1 MSFKFLREDEERGGI
16 VEVEPTPTYIDPVS
30 KIRVSQPENLIDTD
44 FEYGLQET
52 KWETLE
58 RVNNI
63 PTFFARPGDRPIPV
77 DRVTATVGSSRIAV
91 ETTRPHGLVV
101 GSPIIAVGVDVF
113 EAEGAF
119 VVDDVPSTTTFSY
132 VCKDVI
138 FRAGLSAG
146 AELDVTKEETVI
158 IIGRL
163 YQGTQAKLD
172 ALDAIVTDG
181 KEPSRLTVSTPTAHG
196 FSEGTK
202 FILSNSVGGK
212 TYRFDASESVA
223 EDFIEK
229 ETGESRVYESPSSID
244 LADWNGKH
252 SVLFSGNDVD
262 WTRNYITAP
271 NHPFSTGD
279 AVMYLPPIDTEAM
292 SGTNSDALVTD
303 RRISGITSYNALYY
317 VWVMDENR
325 FQLTTTEILP
335 NTTTSPSIVS
345 FSDHGKTDTGL
356 HQIAKC
362 YRVES
367 VRTDGVITLRRP
379 LVETEE
385 VDGSEC
391 YVFSTSSGI
400 NPSNAT
406 RSFANYN
413 AQDQLAQRWRRFY
426 VKQDTSAA
434 TTSLPTSPEPGYL
447 RVVGSNINVF
457 SNTWSIVPED
467 DPSMVRGPV
476 VGPKQRV
483 VQNSLDNFETGDWVR
498 VYRRKGEG
506 FPGSVG
512 EGTNYWIRK
521 VDSTTFTL
529 HTTRE
534 GAINNTNLRTVSNQG
549 GTGFEAIIEKNNRF
563 VKLYLDEQLNNQFN
577 PSNTSI
583 SGTTWIVLARGNP
596 NFATLDG
603 GTSGGEQNFT
613 DINNGEVVEVI
624 SESRDDEAID
634 WTTFRPQSSFTDVT
648 LYPGVYTRLSDARI
662 TLATGTMSVMVTNG
676 QPLHYSV
683 RPHFWRANNRSIDRS
698 NNRWNTGDSFNTW
711 VRGVKTGDKVF
722 WRQNPSNVYS
732 YYRLIEPSN
741 NDWYL
746 RSGYGDVRNGDAIRL
761 VNAGDFATPPI
772 TVPQVE
778 EGQIYYTR
786 RISSSG
792 GRVGLYLT
800 RQDALSN
807 TNKIQ
812 VLGRGGYGSYQWEQA
827 LPEISIPSGVT
838 PECEEDEFF
847 IRILNNGSFE
857 LYKTRADA
865 ENGVTANRV
874 NLIPDNRE
882 TGGFTYFE
890 QVLDGTEGYYWRTN
904 SSVEF
909 DQDGLSVDTSTNT
922 FTMPEPHGFH
932 TGEEV
937 RYVTET
943 PVGGMSQGLIRWV
956 RVTSPTSFTLH
967 TSRDNAVNNA
977 GIVVLSGNPEGK
989 AKFTRTYGDTI
1000 HFESQLLDTTNNTLT
1015 LPYEHDFQ
1023 TGDNVFYRTLSGS
1036 ISGLSNQ
1043 AQYFLRR
1050 IDSTTIAF
1058 YDSKPDAIN
1067 DTGRRNLT
1075 GGSLGTNRYGSLQ
1088 KVEQLP
1094 QNRVYY
1100 KRRIDNSRFFLYHT
1114 AQEAI
1119 SNWNRIFFVDQPL
1132 ETRPWPSRDS
1142 GKAVQLSG
1150 QVVFSAAA
1158 PWTRVNSV
1166 NNTSIDR
1173 WNTNNN
1179 SLFKTGQ
1186 AVRLVRMFNE
1196 SMNISVSEGDVY
1208 YIRRDGSSRIYLHRT
1223 YSGAMRNLSSD
1234 RVPIRTTGGA
1244 FHIEGLPLPVGLSQG
1259 RGFVVEKV
1267 GSNRVRFLESATSGR
1282 VIRIAPTAN
1291 TRFGGILLKSREPN
1305 AQANTVFVPGHGLT
1319 EGTPLVYNSGPNP
1332 IISTSPQ
1339 IDNNDTIF
1347 VATPTENRFRV
1358 SQTSGRD
1365 DKVIEMTGL
1374 SADTTAFFF
1383 QDPDLGLT
1391 RAFTQNNSTT
1401 VNTSTNVIRTQV
1413 PHGFSTGDPVVY
1425 HSSAPAIST
1434 KITQLDLGRR
1444 YFVRRISNTDVALYL
1459 TEQDAIA
1466 DTNRINLANRGS
1478 GTGFLSRNNFAVGD
1492 AVTVSST
1499 ALISG
1504 IQSGSLY
1511 YVAPITPER
1520 FALFYT
1526 LEEAQDYQINSPGEP
1541 PSDLR
1546 APILSYSS
1554 GTTVRFIRNDYI
1566 NISDIGVGTQ
1576 ELTNVAQNAVDG
1588 IYSLDVK
1595 IGGDTSTSF
1604 SLSPTD
1610 AVLSPRLFS
1619 LNPYK
1624 SFSSQYNAFLFENHK
1639 LYTGAEIVY
1648 NLSTVLEFEQDA
1660 LSVDE
1665 EDNLFFIINHGLT
1678 TGQKVTYVLRE
1689 GGSEIFG
1696 LQENEV
1702 YFVRAIDSMSFAL
1715 YESASDADNDINRI
1729 NISVSFFDG
1738 EDGEDGESTDP
1749 SLPAVT
1755 TFNVT
1760 NDGFGAYVING
1771 ESNPALTLERGVT
1784 YTFNIN
1790 ATGHPFWITNAP
1802 GAYDSG
1808 NVFNDG
1814 VTNNGTDDGVITFA
1828 VPAGAPDDLYYVCQ
1842 FHSAMAGSFNIV
1854 DGPESVEVT
1863 IDTSFD
1869 GEFDGEDGGSDFGP
1883 AAFVAESLITPPT
1896 NLTND
1901 SSYYVI
1907 RVSKDWFQ
1915 IADSKEAA
1923 LLGTAIDVGGDLAD
1937 EGSLGS
1943 DDNHSFTTFN
1953 IGAEVLGPGT
1963 VSTTLDSATLSGAGG
1978 TNFLNLFKNGDIF
1991 KVFVTQPTEEK
2002 AISQT
2007 ASATNRQI
2015 SFTQNTTNVN
2025 TSTNIIRTP
2034 AHSYLTGD
2042 YVRYNAAAPAG
2053 GLTDGQF
2060 YYVRLTQDRTDNAT
2074 DFTLHNTKSDAFNN
2088 ENIVNL
2094 TNSSSGPA
2102 TFTQVNQFFEED
2114 HGLVDGQTVIYNSET
2129 PMAGLVEGQAYYA
2142 GVVNTIRE
2150 VNITGVNTSTN
2161 VFTSAIHNF
2170 VTGDEVA
2177 FESNDAPE
2185 GLTPGQNYYVRVLT
2199 TTTFT
2204 LHELREDAVGAN
2216 NAVEV
2221 TTAGSGV
2228 RMLTQF
2234 TRSNTFRLYES
2245 YQEAIASEGSR
2256 DDNEVEL
2263 FTGSGDANL
2272 SAVFT
2277 GSVFESRVLG
2287 VRSESGIVLEDSIP
2301 EIAQDGRTPIG
2312 TQSGFQY
2319 ALVTSLFVKADGFAL
2334 HRPFDGGVELTP
2346 SINPDASLVR
2356 QTRKYFRYQSGK
2368 GIQVSY
2374 GINFNAPKAIDVYTA
2389 DQTTGIATIK
2399 TRFPNRVTEGLSIR
2413 VFDSGDAQV
2422 GGARGFIQSET
2433 NVNTNQIFVSGQQQ
2447 PLVTGQKVIY
2457 TSESPITPLVNNGE
2471 YWVEKDLDSGG
2482 YFLHESLDSALSGSD
2497 RIDITEADEG
2507 SFGELTPQ
2515 NAWNGIFEVEEVVD
2529 DITFTVQLD
2538 SIPASSF
2545 AEGFSQF
2552 VPNGW
2557 SGSLLRCGIFDD
2569 QNGLFF
2575 EYDGQNLNAVR
2586 RSSVEQIAGTASVAF
2601 NSNEVVGQNTLFRS
2615 QLSVNDSIVIRG
2627 QSYKVVAISSN
2638 TTLSVQPA
2646 YRGTSKS
2653 NIVITKTIDT
2663 KTPQSEWNLDK
2674 ADGEGPSGF
2683 ELDLTKMQMAYI
2695 DYSWYGAGKAR
2706 FGFKAK
2712 TGEVLYFHE
2721 YVHNNLFTEAYMR
2734 SGNLPGRYEVKN
2746 LANPTYSPTIAHW
2759 GTSIIMDGR
2768 FDDDDS
2774 YLFTASGETISFTNT
2789 AEQQSFSGR
2798 ITQVTRIGT
2807 TVIDGERVDVFF
2819 INAQNF
2825 TDVRNIRSGTEVNG
2839 AGLQPGTKTLLQPQ
2853 QISGGRARVYIDR
2866 APTATA
2872 GSDSSYTYG
2881 PEADDI
2887 PESFPLVSVRL
2898 GPSVDNSLVGAV
2910 GAREIINRMQLE
2922 LKDIG
2927 VLTTHDIEVKMILN
2941 GNTDNLQFD
2950 NIGSPSLSQIIR
2962 HQKGDTI
2969 TGGVEVFSFRVNGSS
2984 TETAS
2989 IASST
2994 VIDLDDIVELGNS
3007 IQGGDGIFPDG
3018 PDLLTIAASVVD
3030 TALITASTPLR
3041 ASARVSWSEAQS

>member
-1 MSFKFLREDEERGGI
+1 MSFEFLRKEEPTGT

-77 DRVTATVGSSRIAV
+77 ERVIATVGSSRIIV
-91 ETTRPHGLVV
+91 DTDRPHGLVV

-119 VVDDVPSTTTFSY
+119 VVDDVASTTRFSY
-132 VCKDVI
+132 VCKDII

-146 AELDVTKEETVI
+146 AELDVTKEETSI

-181 KEPSRLTVSTPTAHG
+181 LEPSRLTVSTPTAHG

-212 TYRFDASESVA
+212 TYRFDASESIF

-229 ETGESRVYESPSSID
+229 ETGESKVYESPSNID

-252 SVLFSGNDVD
+252 SVFFSGNDVD

-271 NHPFSTGD
+271 NHPFTTGN
-279 AVMYLPPIDTEAM
+279 AVMYLPPIDTE
-292 SGTNSDALVTD
+292 SLPGTLSEPLATD
-303 RRISGITSYNALYY
+303 RRIAGVTSYNAIYY
-317 VWVMDENR
+317 VWVMDDNR
-325 FQLTTTEILP
+325 FQLTTTEIFP
-335 NTTTSPSIVS
+335 NTTTAPSIVN
-345 FSDHGKTDTGL
+345 FTDHGKTDTGL

-379 LVETEE
+379 LVETEP

-400 NPSNAT
+400 APGNVT
-406 RSFANYN
+406 RSLANYN
-413 AQDQLAQRWRRFY
+413 AQDQLAQQWKRFY
-426 VKQDTSAA
+426 IKQDTSAA
-434 TTSLPTSPEPGYL
+434 TAELPTSPEPGYL
-447 RVVGSNINVF
+447 RVVGTDINVF
-457 SNTWSIVPED
+457 ANTWSIVPED
-467 DPSMVRGPV
+467 DESMVKGPI

-483 VQNSLDNFETGDWVR
+483 VQNNLGNFTTGDWVR

-506 FPGSVG
+506 FLGSVG
-512 EGTNYWIRK
+512 EGTNYWIRII
-521 VDSTTFTL
+521 DSTTFTL
-529 HTTRE
+529 HTTRA
-534 GAINNTNLRTVSNQG
+534 GALTNTSLRTVSSQG

-563 VKLYLDEQLNNQFN
+563 VKLYFDEQLSNQFN
-577 PSNTSI
+577 PSSTSI
-583 SGTTWIVLARGNP
+583 SGAAWIVLARNNP
-596 NFATLDG
+596 NFATLSG
-603 GTSGGEQNFT
+603 GTTDGQQNFG
-613 DINNGEVVEVI
+613 DINNGEVVEVV
-624 SESRDDEAID
+624 SESRDDEAIE
-634 WTTFRPQSSFTDVT
+634 WTTFRPQNGFTDVT

-662 TLATGTMSVMVTNG
+662 TLATGTMSIMNTNG

-683 RPHFWRANNRSIDRS
+683 RPHFWRANNLSIDRG

-711 VRGVKTGDKVF
+711 VRGVKTGDKVR
-722 WRQNPSNVYS
+722 WRQNPSNVYG
-732 YYRLIEPSN
+732 YYNRIEPSN

-746 RSGYGDVRNGDAIRL
+746 SAGYADVRNGDAIRL
-761 VNAGDFATPPI
+761 ISGGDFATPPV

-778 EGQIYYTR
+778 DGEIYYPR
-786 RISSSG
+786 RVSSSG
-792 GRVGLYLT
+792 SRVGLHLT
-800 RQDALSN
+800 RQDALAG

-827 LPEISIPSGVT
+827 LPEISFPSSVT

-865 ENGVTANRV
+865 ENGVTSNRV
-874 NLIPDNRE
+874 NLIPENRD

-904 SSVEF
+904 TSVEF
-909 DQDGLSVDTSTNT
+909 TQSGATVDTATNT
-922 FTMPEPHGFH
+922 FNIPEPHGFH

-943 PVGGMSQGLIRWV
+943 PIGGMSQGLIRWV
-956 RVTSPTSFTLH
+956 RVSSPTSFTLH

-977 GIVVLSGNPEGK
+977 GLVVLSGNPQGE
-989 AKFTRTYGDTI
+989 AKFTRTYGDTL
-1000 HFESQLLDTTNNTLT
+1000 HFESQFLNTSNNTLT

-1036 ISGLSNQ
+1036 ISGLSNE

-1058 YDSKPDAIN
+1058 YNSKPNAIN
-1067 DTGRRNLT
+1067 DISRRNLT
-1075 GGSLGTNRYGSLQ
+1075 GGTLGTNRYGSLQ

-1094 QNRVYY
+1094 QNRVYH
-1100 KRRIDNSRFFLYHT
+1100 KRRSDNSNFYLYHT

-1119 SNWNRIFFVDQPL
+1119 SDWNRIFFVDQPL

-1142 GKAVQLSG
+1142 GKSVQLSG

-1166 NNTSIDR
+1166 NNVSIDR

-1179 SLFKTGQ
+1179 HLFKTGQ

-1196 SMNISVSEGDVY
+1196 SMNISVNEGDVY
-1208 YIRRDGSSRIYLHRT
+1208 YIRRDSATLIYLYRT
-1223 YSGAMRNLSSD
+1223 YNGAMRNIAGD
-1234 RVPIRTTGGA
+1234 RVPIRTTGGG
-1244 FHIEGLPLPVGLSQG
+1244 FHIEGLPLPVGLSEN
-1259 RGFVVEKV
+1259 RSFVVEKV

-1282 VIRIAPTAN
+1282 VIRIAPTSN
-1291 TRFGGILLKSREPN
+1291 TRFGGISLKSREPN
-1305 AQANTVFVPGHGLT
+1305 SQANTVLVPGHGLT

-1332 IISTSPQ
+1332 IISTSPA

-1358 SQTSGRD
+1358 SVTSGRD

-1391 RAFTQNNSTT
+1391 RPFTQGNSTT

-1425 HSSAPAIST
+1425 HSSVPAITT
-1434 KITQLDLGRR
+1434 KIAQLDLGRR
-1444 YFVRRISNTDVALYL
+1444 YFVRRISNTDVALYT

-1466 DTNRINLANRGS
+1466 NANRINLIDRGS

-1492 AVTVSST
+1492 VVTVSSN

-1526 LEEAQDYQINSPGEP
+1526 LEEAQAYEINNPNEP

-1566 NISDIGVGTQ
+1566 NISDAGVGIQ

-1595 IGGDTSTSF
+1595 IGGETSTAF
-1604 SLSPTD
+1604 TLSPTD

-1624 SFSSQYNAFLFENHK
+1624 NFSSQYNAFLFENHK
-1639 LYTGAEIVY
+1639 LYTGAEIIY
-1648 NLSTVLEFEQDA
+1648 NLSAKLGFEQDA
-1660 LSVDE
+1660 LAVDDQ
-1665 EDNLFFIINHGLT
+1665 DNVFFILNHSLT
-1678 TGQKVTYVLRE
+1678 TGQKVTYVVEE
-1689 GGSEIFG
+1689 GSQELGG
-1696 LQENEV
+1696 LQANEV
-1702 YFVRAIDSMSFAL
+1702 YFVGVIDSVSFAL
-1715 YESASDADNDINRI
+1715 YQSESDAQSDINRI
-1729 NISVSFFDG
+1729 DISG
-1738 EDGEDGESTDP
+1738 ITPEGDP
-1749 SLPAVT
+1749 YDEGS
-1755 TFNVT
+1755 
-1760 NDGFGAYVING
+1760 ND
-1771 ESNPALTLERGVT
+1771 L
-1784 YTFNIN
+1784 
-1790 ATGHPFWITNAP
+1790 
-1802 GAYDSG
+1802 
-1808 NVFNDG
+1808 
-1814 VTNNGTDDGVITFA
+1814 
-1828 VPAGAPDDLYYVCQ
+1828 
-1842 FHSAMAGSFNIV
+1842 
-1854 DGPESVEVT
+1854 
-1863 IDTSFD
+1863 
-1869 GEFDGEDGGSDFGP
+1869 GP
-1883 AAFVAESLITPPT
+1883 ATFLAESLIDPPT
-1896 NLTND
+1896 NLTNN

-1915 IADSKEAA
+1915 IADSKESA
-1923 LLGTAIDVGGDLAD
+1923 LLGTSIDVGGDLSD
-1937 EGSLGS
+1937 GGTLGS

-1953 IGAEVLGPGT
+1953 VGAEVLGPGT
-1963 VSTTLDSATLSGAGG
+1963 VATTLNSAVLDGAGG

-1991 KVFVTQPTEEK
+1991 KVFVTQPTDTK
-2002 AISQT
+2002 IISQT
-2007 ASATNRQI
+2007 VSATNRQI
-2015 SFTQNTTNVN
+2015 SFTQNTTNVS
-2025 TSTNIIRTP
+2025 TSTNVIRTP
-2034 AHSYLTGD
+2034 VHGYLTGD

-2060 YYVRLTQDRTDNAT
+2060 YYVRLTQNRTDNAT

-2094 TNSSSGPA
+2094 TNSSSGTA
-2102 TFTQVNQFFEED
+2102 TFTQVNQFFEQS
-2114 HGLVDGQTVIYNSET
+2114 HGLVDGQTLVYNSET
-2129 PMAGLVEGQAYYA
+2129 PMGGLVEGQAYYA

-2150 VNITGVNTSTN
+2150 VDITSVNTSTN

-2177 FESNDAPE
+2177 FDAGDPPE

-2204 LHELREDAVGAN
+2204 LHELREDAVAGN
-2216 NAVEV
+2216 NVVEV
-2221 TTAGSGV
+2221 TTAGSGT
-2228 RMLTQF
+2228 RRLTQF
-2234 TRSNTFRLYES
+2234 TRSNAFRLYES
-2245 YQEAIASEGSR
+2245 FQEAIASEGSL
-2256 DDNEVEL
+2256 DNNEVTLSVTTDDAEL
-2263 FTGSGDANL
+2263 D
-2272 SAVFT
+2272 AVFT
-2277 GSVFESRVLG
+2277 GAVFESRVLG
-2287 VRSESGIVLEDSIP
+2287 VRSESGIVLENPIP
-2301 EIAQDGRTPIG
+2301 EIAADGRTPIG

-2374 GINFNAPKAIDVYTA
+2374 GINFNAPKAINVYTVN
-2389 DQTTGIATIK
+2389 QTNGIATIK
-2399 TRFPNRVTEGLSIR
+2399 TRFPNRVTQGLSIE
-2413 VFDSGDAQV
+2413 VFDAEDLQV
-2422 GGARGFIQSET
+2422 GQPRGFVQSSD
-2433 NVNTNQIFVSGQQQ
+2433 NVDSNQIFIPSQQQ
-2447 PLVTGQKVIY
+2447 ALITGEKVLYASNEPL
-2457 TSESPITPLVNNGE
+2457 TPLENNE
-2471 YWVEKDLDSGG
+2471 VYWVEADPVTEG
-2482 YFLHESLDSALSGSD
+2482 YFLHNSLASALSGSD
-2497 RIDITEADEG
+2497 RIEITDAVEG
-2507 SFGELTPQ
+2507 SSGEFFPQ
-2515 NAWNGIFEVEEVVD
+2515 NAWNGIFEVEEVID

-2538 SIPASSF
+2538 GIPSNSF
-2545 AEGFSQF
+2545 AEGFAQF

-2575 EYDGQNLNAVR
+2575 EYDGQDLNAVR
-2586 RSSVEQIAGTASVAF
+2586 RSSVEQISGTANVAF

-2615 QLSVNDSIVIRG
+2615 QLAVNDSIVIRG

-2638 TTLSVQPA
+2638 TTLSIQPA

-2663 KTPQSEWNLDK
+2663 KTPQSQWNIDK

-2712 TGEVLYFHE
+2712 TGDVLYFHE

-2768 FDDDDS
+2768 FDNDDS
-2774 YLFTASGETISFTNT
+2774 YLFTASGETLSFTNT

-2798 ITQVTRIGT
+2798 ISQLTRIFT
-2807 TVIDGERVDVFF
+2807 TTIDGESVDVYF
-2819 INAQNF
+2819 INAASFNN
-2825 TDVRNIRSGTEVNG
+2825 VRNIRSGTDVSG
-2839 AGLQPGTKTLLQPQ
+2839 AGVQPGTKTLFQPQ
-2853 QISGGRARVYIDR
+2853 QIGGGRARVYIDKP
-2866 APTATA
+2866 PTATS
-2872 GSDSSYTYG
+2872 GSDSTYLYG
-2881 PEADDI
+2881 PDADDI
-2887 PESFPLVSVRL
+2887 PDAFPLVSVRL
-2898 GPSVDNSLVGAV
+2898 GPSVDNALVGPT

-2927 VLTTHDIEVKMILN
+2927 ILTTHDIEVKMILN

-2969 TGGVEVFSFRVNGSS
+2969 TGGVEVFSFRVNGAS
-2984 TETAS
+2984 TESAS
-2989 IASST
+2989 IAAST
-2994 VIDLDDIVELGNS
+2994 VIDLDEIVELGNS
-3007 IQGGDGIFPDG
+3007 IQGGDGIYPDG

-3030 TALITASTPLR
+3030 TALITASTPFR